1 MPCTAHASPSKSNQ
15 RFWYLLWSGCWMC
28 LARFVRFAFCLFT
41 FHRKWLMMVA
51 TTTTVNRIFPT
62 WWFHVLISFYL
73 YERAAAALLRWF
85 SVLNCL
91 HSCEYTPDMKWVCAE
106 VLSDVQFGAL
116 CVGTKCLMNRYGNED
131 PLQCLLVELN
141 KVYFRVG
148 NTVAALRFTHK
159 QFATR
164 NICAFIGISC
174 KIDPINNPNQ

>member
-1 MPCTAHASPSKSNQ
+1 MPCIAHASPSKSNQ

-91 HSCEYTPDMKWVCAE
+91 HSWRIYARYEVSVCR
-106 VLSDVQFGAL
+106 S
-116 CVGTKCLMNRYGNED
+116 
-131 PLQCLLVELN
+131 
-141 KVYFRVG
+141 
-148 NTVAALRFTHK
+148 ALRRAIRCSMCWNEMFNESVWKRRPVTMSTGWIKLSVFSRGKNRCRSTLHT
-159 QFATR
+159 QT
-164 NICAFIGISC
+164 ICYPKYLCIHWH
-174 KIDPINNPNQ
+174 